1 MTILLSVPHAL
12 TALPPT
18 PLLAGP
24 ILRRLQPRD
33 LALWLVTEAP
43 CELQLRLHRPDGR
56 PLAAQT
62 TARALRAGERL
73 WIHWVQVKAEVDFQ
87 PGEWTGYRV
96 WLAPAHTPPPSDDAA
111 PPHPWC
117 DSTVPELCHAGRDS
131 PGFIFQPQVRALLHG
146 SCRKP
151 HSRHPGDG
159 LARADAHLQRVLA
172 ARAAKVAKAVEVAKA
187 ANAGAGPEE
196 PAGPDR
202 PASRADG
209 AHAAPPAH
217 EEAWPSA
224 LVMSGDQV
232 YCDDVAGPMLLA
244 IHALA
249 RRLGLPDEALPGAEA
264 AGIRSARDLMAHPQG
279 LYGRDTLLPRS
290 QGNAALLD
298 LFFAGVRKPVFTTAN
313 AHNHLVTLAEVLC
326 MYLLAWAP
334 EPWKGL
340 DLSPPPGLDQRHL
353 ERWAREQRAIEA
365 FREGL
370 PAVRRLMAHLPVAMV
385 FDDHDVTDD
394 WNLSRE
400 WEEAA
405 YGHAFSRRII
415 GNALVGY
422 LLNQAWGNRPEA
434 FDDGLFDSVQQA
446 LDAPG
451 GEAHDALVERLLR
464 WREWHYTWPTEPP
477 LMVLDSRTHR
487 WRSEGSPRRP
497 SGLLDWEGLTDLQQ
511 ALRGHPAVL
520 LVASAPVFGVKLIET
535 LQRVATYLGR
545 PLMVDA
551 ENWMSHPGA
560 ASTVLNIFRHPQT
573 PQTFVILS
581 GDVHYSFVY
590 DVELRPQARRG
601 LRGDAPRI
609 WQLCSS
615 GLRNQFPGRLLA
627 VLDHL
632 NRWLYSPRS
641 PLNLFTRRRS
651 MRVVPRKPEGTPHG
665 RRLLVGHGIGLV
677 ELDAKGQPWRM
688 RQLMCDGRDIAFVP
702 REGEA
707 REE

>member
-1 MTILLSVPHAL
+1 MAGHDRAPWHWAYAL
-12 TALPPT
+12 TTLMPHPQTPAGVAPSRPAPIGPPVD
-18 PLLAGP
+18 PIAGGGGPERLLAGP
-24 ILRRLQPRD
+24 ILRRVRPRQ
-33 LALWLVTEAP
+33 LLLWLATESA
-43 CELQLRLHRPDGR
+43 CAVRVSVEAEDGRALATATRARCLRVGQRLHLQLV
-56 PLAAQT
+56 
-62 TARALRAGERL
+62 E
-73 WIHWVQVKAEVDFQ
+73 VQLEEDLPAEA
-87 PGEWTGYRV
+87 WTGYRV
-96 WLAPAHTPPPSDDAA
+96 WTRPDAQAPEDLSEAGWQDVTPPG
-111 PPHPWC
+111 
-117 DSTVPELCHAGRDS
+117 LCYPGRS
-131 PGFIFQPQVRALLHG
+131 APGFVHQPRVRALLHG

-151 HSRHPGDG
+151 HSGRPGDG
-159 LARADAHLQRVLA
+159 LARADAHLAAQLA
-172 ARAAKVAKAVEVAKA
+172 LPADAR
-187 ANAGAGPEE
+187 
-196 PAGPDR
+196 D
-202 PASRADG
+202 
-209 AHAAPPAH
+209 
-217 EEAWPSA
+217 AWPSA

-232 YCDDVAGPMLLA
+232 YCDDVAGPMLRA
-244 IHALA
+244 IHGFLQ
-249 RRLGLPDEALPGAEA
+249 RCGLPDERLAGTEE
-264 AGIRSARDLMAHPQG
+264 AGIACASELLRHPSG
-279 LYGRDTLLPRS
+279 YYGRDTLLPRTS
-290 QGNAALLD
+290 GNAALAD

-313 AHNHLVTLAEVLC
+313 AHNHLVTLGEVLA
-326 MYLLAWAP
+326 MYLLAWSP
-334 EPWKGL
+334 VPWEGL
-340 DLSPPPGLDQRHL
+340 DLSPPPGLDARHA
-353 ERWAREQRAIEA
+353 ERWARERRAVEA
-365 FREGL
+365 FRDGL
-370 PAVRRLMAHLPVAMV
+370 AEVRRVMAHLPVAMI

-405 YGHAFSRRII
+405 YGHPFSRRII
-415 GNALVGY
+415 GNALIGY

-434 FDDGLFDSVQQA
+434 FGAPLLDQVQQV

-451 GEAHDALVERLLR
+451 GDAHDALVEQLLR

-477 LMVLDSRTHR
+477 LMVMDSRTHR

-560 ASTVLNIFRHPQT
+560 ASTVLNIFGHPQT